1 MSGLFMMNLLL
12 AGIWL
17 ALSSEVSFLNILM
30 GLVIG
35 ALLLALYTRV
45 LGRDNYLMKLI
56 RLFQYICYFI
66 RILIKVNFQV
76 AKEVITPGYQMSPR
90 IIRYPVEGLTDIQIT
105 TLANSITLTPGTLSA
120 DVDDN
125 DPNGKCLYI
134 HCMYAKNRDEAI
146 SELDELKT
154 RLLWEVFGVP
164 EHEQPKSK

>member
-1 MSGLFMMNLLL
+1 MSSLFLMNLLL

-17 ALSSEVSFLNILM
+17 ALSSEVTFLNVAM
-30 GLVIG
+30 GLIIG
-35 ALLLALYTRV
+35 ALLIALYTRA
-45 LGRDNYLMKLI
+45 LGRDNYLLKLI
-56 RLFQYICYFI
+56 RFLLYSIYFLK
-66 RILIKVNFQV
+66 ILIKVNFQV
-76 AKEVITPGYQMSPR
+76 AYEVITPGYKMSPR

-134 HCMYAKNRDEAI
+134 HCMYAQDRKEAI

-154 RLLWEVFGVP
+154 RMLWEVFGVP
-164 EHEQPKSK
+164 EHEQPKSS